1 MPPAARISDQTAHG
15 GIVTVGFPTVLIC
28 NLPAARIGDLHT
40 CPMVTG
46 VVPHVG
52 GPFITG
58 SFTVLVGSMPQ
69 AKVGDMLVCVGP
81 PDTLIMGAPTVQVG
95 MAGAGGGGFGSAMA
109 GMTAL
114 AGQPPAPAAA
124 PDSATSEMQTDNSIV
139 TRYGKQIVI
148 EGPLRYQAMVVRAL
162 RSFLVKPQGQQWQ
175 AEQVTTGRHVRIC
188 PAIKFDKDVRLSSP
202 NRDREGAGVFNGAG
216 RDLIVPFDLP
226 EAADIDG
233 GEAIGRALC
242 PAAQA
247 VYPSVSSDSL
257 AA

>member
-28 NLPAARIGDLHT
+28 NLPAARVGDLHT

-58 SFTVLVGSMPQ
+58 SFTVLVGNMPQ

-95 MAGAGGGGFGSAMA
+95 MAGGGGGFGSAMA
-109 GMTAL
+109 GITAL
-114 AGQPPAPAAA
+114 GGQSSAPAANNS
-124 PDSATSEMQTDNSIV
+124 PTSEMQTDNSIV
-139 TRYGKQIVI
+139 TRYGQQITI
-148 EGPLRYQAMVVRAL
+148 EGSVRYQAGVVQAL
-162 RSFLVKPQGQQWQ
+162 RSFLAKPAGQDWQ
-175 AEQVTTGRHVRIC
+175 AEHEAAGRHVRIC
-188 PAIKFDKDVRLSSP
+188 PS
-202 NRDREGAGVFNGAG
+202 AG
-216 RDLIVPFDLP
+216 RPIASAGHELVVAFEPL
-226 EAADIDG
+226 EAEGDIDG
-233 GEAIGRALC
+233 GEVIGRELMR
-242 PAAQA
+242 AAQKA
-247 VYPSVSSDSL
+247 SPAISSDSL

>member
-95 MAGAGGGGFGSAMA
+95 MAGGGGGGFGSAMA
-109 GMTAL
+109 GLTAL
-114 AGQPPAPAAA
+114 GGQPPAPAAGDM
-124 PDSATSEMQTDNSIV
+124 PTSEMQTDNSIV
-139 TRYGKQIVI
+139 TRYGKQITI
-148 EGPLRYQAMVVRAL
+148 EGPLRYQAIVVHAL
-162 RSFLVKPQGQQWQ
+162 RSFLRKHAGQDWQ
-175 AEQVTTGRHVRIC
+175 AEQAAADRHVRIC
-188 PAIKFDKDVRLSSP
+188 PPACTPIASA
-202 NRDREGAGVFNGAG
+202 NRE
-216 RDLIVPFDLP
+216 LIVVFDP
-226 EAADIDG
+226 PKAAEDADG
-233 GEAIGRALC
+233 GAAIGRELIL
-242 PAAQA
+242 AAEA
-247 VYPSVSSDSL
+247 GRMSVSSDSL

>member
-52 GPFITG
+52 GPFVTG

-95 MAGAGGGGFGSAMA
+95 MAGGGGGGFGSAMA
-109 GMTAL
+109 GMAAL
-114 AGQPPAPAAA
+114 GGQPSAP
-124 PDSATSEMQTDNSIV
+124 SANTSPTSEMQTDNSIV
-139 TRYGKQIVI
+139 TRYNEQLTI
-148 EGPLRYQAMVVRAL
+148 EGPLRYQAMEVHAL
-162 RSFLVKPQGQQWQ
+162 RSFLRKPAGRDWQ
-175 AEQVTTGRHVRIC
+175 TEQRHVRIC
-188 PAIKFDKDVRLSSP
+188 PATKADEDARLPGPSS
-202 NRDREGAGVFNGAG
+202 DREGADVFN
-216 RDLIVPFDLP
+216 RLDRELIVAFDLP
-226 EAADIDG
+226 EAADVDG
-233 GEAIGRALC
+233 SDAIGRALIL
-242 PAAQA
+242 AAQA

>member
-15 GIVTVGFPTVLIC
+15 GIVTLGFPTVLIC

-58 SFTVLVGSMPQ
+58 SFTVLVGNMPQ

-95 MAGAGGGGFGSAMA
+95 MAGGGGGGFGSAMA
-109 GMTAL
+109 GITAL
-114 AGQPPAPAAA
+114 GGQSSAPAANNS
-124 PDSATSEMQTDNSIV
+124 PTSVMQTDNSIV
-139 TRYGKQIVI
+139 TRYGQQITI
-148 EGPLRYQAMVVRAL
+148 EGPLRYQARVVHAL
-162 RSFLVKPQGQQWQ
+162 RLFLAKPAGRHWE
-175 AEQVTTGRHVRIC
+175 AEQAAAGRHVRIC
-188 PAIKFDKDVRLSSP
+188 PPACRPIASARHELVVAFEPL
-202 NRDREGAGVFNGAG
+202 EAAGVVDG
-216 RDLIVPFDLP
+216 D
-226 EAADIDG
+226 DIDG
-233 GEAIGRALC
+233 GEAIGHELIQ
-242 PAAQA
+242 AAQA
-247 VYPSVSSDSL
+247 ASPAVFGDSL